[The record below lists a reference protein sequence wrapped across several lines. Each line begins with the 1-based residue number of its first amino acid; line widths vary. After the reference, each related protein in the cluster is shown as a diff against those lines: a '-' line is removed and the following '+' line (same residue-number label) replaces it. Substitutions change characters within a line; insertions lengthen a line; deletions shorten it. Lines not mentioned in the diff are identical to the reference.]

1 MAEITSAVQHSAL
14 TPENIHIPYAGV
26 YADETARLAAQLD
39 ASMEGKLYRQ
49 LSDNTLWMLV
59 SAANKTWIPLGKAT
73 AKYLGDGGDD
83 NKPMTFTWAGQEGQP
98 TWLWGGNDGENMY
111 VYSPS
116 SLTVGKATVAEST
129 EVPNVE
135 LLTSSGTYTVKKT
148 GPHFVLIVGGGSSGY
163 GEGIIHPEE
172 NGGGGGGGAR
182 FYCANLTKGQQISYT
197 VGGGGPQGIGS
208 KKGQSGGASVFN
220 GVSAPGGG
228 QYGQPGNW
236 LSTAG
241 TEGTSGTGGASIIQG
256 YGAGGNTAWERNSGQ
271 IGYAG
276 QSGVIIVIS

>member
-1 MAEITSAVQHSAL
+1 MPEITAIIQHASLGAGG
-14 TPENIHIPYAGV
+14 IHVPYDGV
-26 YADETARLAAQLD
+26 FADESARLAAKLD

-73 AKYLGDGGDD
+73 AKHLGDGGDD

-135 LLTSSGTYTVKKT
+135 LLTSSGTYMVKKT
-148 GPHFVLIVGGGSSGY
+148 GPHFVLIVGGGGSGW
-163 GEGIIHPEE
+163 GRGQNAN
-172 NGGGGGGGAR
+172 NGGGGAGGAC
-182 FYCANLTKGQQISYT
+182 FYCVTLTKGQQLPYT
-197 VGGGGPQGIGS
+197 IGGGGGQVTNSP
-208 KKGQSGGASVFN
+208 KGNGGGASTFN
-220 GVSAPGGG
+220 GISAPGAG
-228 QYGQPGNW
+228 QYGTPGNW
-236 LSTAG
+236 LAMAG
-241 TEGTSGTGGASIIQG
+241 PQGEGTAHSGGLSVIQG
-256 YGAGGNTAWERNSGQ
+256 YGAGGNTAWDRNSGQ

>member
-116 SLTVGKATVAEST
+116 SLTVGKAGTADYAATAGSATTAEKANAVSAVQKAVEIKTGLWGKIQSICAPSGGTWFCVGTYEVQTTVGSGGESYY
-129 EVPNVE
+129 E
-135 LLTSSGTYTVKKT
+135 TSIVYVCQSIAGGGTIASYSNSGT
-148 GPHFVLIVGGGSSGY
+148 
-163 GEGIIHPEE
+163 
-172 NGGGGGGGAR
+172 
-182 FYCANLTKGQQISYT
+182 
-197 VGGGGPQGIGS
+197 
-208 KKGQSGGASVFN
+208 
-220 GVSAPGGG
+220 
-228 QYGQPGNW
+228 
-236 LSTAG
+236 
-241 TEGTSGTGGASIIQG
+241 SILVNNVACIRI
-256 YGAGGNTAWERNSGQ
+256 A
-271 IGYAG
+271 
-276 QSGVIIVIS
+276 